1 MTEVQK
7 RLFEL
12 RDEKY
17 AAFQA
22 KLTPGIPEEKMIGVR
37 IPLLRKFAKEF
48 AKEPGAAAFL
58 QVLPHEYYDEDMLH
72 CLLISCMKDY
82 DTCVSEIER
91 FLPYVNNWAV
101 CDIMSPK
108 VLKKRLPETME
119 RIRKWSASEETYTCR
134 FGVEMLMSF
143 YLDEHFEPEYLEI
156 PAAIQSE
163 EYYVNMMLAWFFATA
178 LAKQWDATIPYL
190 TENRLGDWVHNKTI
204 QKAVES
210 YRISDEQKIYLKSIR
225 RK

>member
-37 IPLLRKFAKEF
+37 IPLLRSFAKEF
-48 AKEPGAAAFL
+48 AKEPAAAAFL
-58 QVLPHEYYDEDMLH
+58 QVLPHQYYDEDMLH
-72 CLLISCMKDY
+72 CLLISHMKDY
-82 DTCVSEIER
+82 DACVMEIER
-91 FLPYVNNWAV
+91 FLSFVNNWAV

-108 VLKKRLPETME
+108 VLKKRLPETLD
-119 RIRKWSASEETYTCR
+119 RIVKWAASGETYTCR

-143 YLDEHFEPEYLEI
+143 YLDEHFKPEYLEI
-156 PAAIQSE
+156 PAVIQSE

-178 LAKQWDATIPYL
+178 LAKQWEATIPYL

-210 YRISDEQKIYLKSIR
+210 YRISDEQKTYLKTLR